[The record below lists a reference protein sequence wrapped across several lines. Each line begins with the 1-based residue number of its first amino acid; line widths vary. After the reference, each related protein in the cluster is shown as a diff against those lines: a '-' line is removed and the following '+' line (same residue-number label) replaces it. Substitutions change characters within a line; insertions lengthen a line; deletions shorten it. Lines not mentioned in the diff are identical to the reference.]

1 MCQIR
6 CNYLY
11 AYDLS
16 RIIRLSYGK
25 THSGKKL
32 SCKTWQKDFS
42 QAKFFRKH
50 ECVLLRIQWFSM
62 ELPTHC
68 KATTVIHK
76 KFPSLF
82 CYTSNLPFVYWWKLF
97 TSKLWPAKIVAI
109 ILCHHKNPNYDRRWP
124 ITITCEGSYHLLQ
137 RKVWNVNNYR
147 VIEK

>member
-1 MCQIR
+1 MPNFVVITFMLMIYHESFVCHMAKHTR
-6 CNYLY
+6 AKNCLV
-11 AYDLS
+11 
-16 RIIRLSYGK
+16 
-25 THSGKKL
+25 KL
-32 SCKTWQKDFS
+32 DKRTSLKQS
-42 QAKFFRKH
+42 FFRKY

-124 ITITCEGSYHLLQ
+124 ITITCKGSYHLL
-137 RKVWNVNNYR
+137 
-147 VIEK
+147 